1 MKKIKNVI
9 TKVGFFALRQGCQ
22 SASRFNSEIREELT
36 AWPEGFTILL
46 RVLPRGPKLGL
57 QKKNGRL
64 KGISTTRENW
74 DLTVVFR
81 TEETAFRVITT
92 LSNVPKAFTQNRL
105 MVFGNTAD
113 SMILIRVLN
122 VVQAYLFPPFLS
134 KRVLKRV
141 PKFSLGQHIGRLR
154 LYTIGLALGK

>member
-1 MKKIKNVI
+1 MKKIKNTI
-9 TKVGFFALRQGCQ
+9 TKIGFFALRQGCQ
-22 SASRFNSEIREELT
+22 SASRFNWEIQDELT

-46 RVLPRGPKLGL
+46 KVLPNGPKLGL
-57 QKKNGRL
+57 QKKDGRL
-64 KGISTTRENW
+64 FGISTKMEEW

-81 TEETAFRVITT
+81 TEDTAFRVITT

-105 MVFGNTAD
+105 MVYGNTGD
-113 SMILIRVLN
+113 SMVLIRILN

>member
-1 MKKIKNVI
+1 MNKVKNTI

-22 SASRFNSEIREELT
+22 SVSRFNSEIKEELT

-46 RVLPRGPKLGL
+46 KVLPDGPKLGL
-57 QKKNGRL
+57 QKKDAKL
-64 KGISTTRENW
+64 IGISSKREEW

-81 TEETAFRVITT
+81 TEDTAFRVITT

-105 MVFGNTAD
+105 MVYGNTAD
-113 SMILIRVLN
+113 SMVLIRILN

-141 PKFSLGQHIGRLR
+141 PKFSIGQHIGRLR

>member
-1 MKKIKNVI
+1 MKKIKNII

-22 SASRFNSEIREELT
+22 SASRFNSEIRDELT

-46 RVLPRGPKLGL
+46 KVLPNGPKLGL
-57 QKKNGRL
+57 QKKEGKL
-64 KGISTTRENW
+64 KGISTKKEDWN
-74 DLTVVFR
+74 LTVVFL
-81 TEETAFRVITT
+81 TEDTAFRVITT

-105 MVFGNTAD
+105 MVYGNTAD
-113 SMILIRVLN
+113 SMVLIRILN

-141 PKFSLGQHIGRLR
+141 PKFGLGQHIGRLR